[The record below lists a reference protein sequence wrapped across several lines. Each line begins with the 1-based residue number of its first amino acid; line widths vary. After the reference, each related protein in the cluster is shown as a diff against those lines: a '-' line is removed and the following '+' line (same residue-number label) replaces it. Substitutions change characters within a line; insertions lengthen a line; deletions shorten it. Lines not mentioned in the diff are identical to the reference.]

1 MPLVTSSL
9 VVAVAMSTALY
20 VSSLHY
26 RNDGPDSYLSTHG
39 QTGNTMSALPS
50 TQHCQSAGS
59 VFRVPSRFWQR
70 SAESRADVVRACVC
84 VLCVVE
90 RSYDFFV
97 GRPLNPRLLGV
108 DLKYV
113 CELRPGM
120 VGWVAINASMMAAQW
135 REQGQVTASLL
146 LVVVFQLLYV
156 LDSLISEAAILTTMD
171 ITTDG
176 FGYMLVFGDLCW
188 VPFTYST
195 QARYL
200 VDRPTHLQL
209 PLLVAVVALKL
220 AGLLVFRSSNSQ
232 KNDFR
237 SSPHSA
243 FTRSARYLQTSNG
256 SRLLLS
262 GWWGRSRHANY
273 FGDLLMAA
281 SWCLPCLFDSPIP
294 WFYLVYFTV
303 LLVHRQRRDD
313 DKCSRKYEKDWDA
326 YCKLVPYRIVP
337 YVY

>member
-1 MPLVTSSL
+1 MRLSWSRPL
-9 VVAVAMSTALY
+9 
-20 VSSLHY
+20 
-26 RNDGPDSYLSTHG
+26 
-39 QTGNTMSALPS
+39 
-50 TQHCQSAGS
+50 
-59 VFRVPSRFWQR
+59 
-70 SAESRADVVRACVC
+70 RA
-84 VLCVVE
+84 VLCW
-90 RSYDFFV
+90 SYDYFV

-108 DLKYV
+108 DLKYL

-120 VGWVAINASMMAAQW
+120 VGWVAINASMVAAQW
-135 REQGQVTASLL
+135 REQGEVTASMW
-146 LVVVFQLLYV
+146 LVTVFQLLYV
-156 LDSLISEAAILTTMD
+156 LDALISESAILTTMD

-188 VPFTYST
+188 VPFTYGT

-200 VDRPTHLQL
+200 VDHPTHLSPSL
-209 PLLVAVVALKL
+209 VLLTVLLKL
-220 AGLLVFRSSNSQ
+220 CGLYIFRSSNGQ
-232 KNDFR
+232 KNEFR
-237 SSPHSA
+237 SDPHSS
-243 FTRSARYLQTSNG
+243 FTRSARYLQTSSG

-294 WFYLVYFTV
+294 WFYPIYFTV

-313 DKCSRKYEKDWDA
+313 DKCGRKYGKDWTE

-337 YVY
+337 YIY

>member
-1 MPLVTSSL
+1 
-9 VVAVAMSTALY
+9 
-20 VSSLHY
+20 
-26 RNDGPDSYLSTHG
+26 
-39 QTGNTMSALPS
+39 
-50 TQHCQSAGS
+50 
-59 VFRVPSRFWQR
+59 
-70 SAESRADVVRACVC
+70 
-84 VLCVVE
+84 
-90 RSYDFFV
+90 
-97 GRPLNPRLLGV
+97 LGV
-108 DLKYV
+108 DLKYM

-135 REQGQVTASLL
+135 REQGEVTVSMWLVLL
-146 LVVVFQLLYV
+146 FQSLYV
-156 LDSLISEAAILTTMD
+156 FDALLSESAILTTMD

-188 VPFTYST
+188 VPFTYTT

-200 VDRPTHLQL
+200 VDHPTHLSI
-209 PLLVAVVALKL
+209 PLVAVIVALKL
-220 AGLLVFRSSNSQ
+220 AGLYIFRSSNSE

-237 SSPHSA
+237 SKPHSP
-243 FTRSARYLQTSNG
+243 FTRGARYIQTSGG

-294 WFYLVYFTV
+294 WFYLIYFTV

-313 DKCSRKYEKDWDA
+313 DKCSRKYGKDWAA

-337 YVY
+337 YIY